1 VTESRAAGT
10 MRNRTTLG
18 LVLIAIGLVFT
29 LDSAGVLRTEGLGRW
44 WPLLLIGVGIVKVR
58 QPREDGQRA
67 LGVAFLLLG
76 GLFQVTSILAFG
88 SSWTL
93 IMIGLGLFLLW
104 QGIEGP
110 RADKIP
116 AVTESSFLSD
126 MALIGYLKR
135 RHDSPEFRG
144 GSVTAVMGGVELD
157 LRKAVMV
164 GDAAV
169 LDVVAFWG
177 GIEIKVPREWTVD
190 AHVIPLMGA
199 FENKL
204 DSLAVAGGP
213 RLVLRG
219 HAIMGAVAI
228 GS

>member
-1 VTESRAAGT
+1 V
-10 MRNRTTLG
+10 
-18 LVLIAIGLVFT
+18 
-29 LDSAGVLRTEGLGRW
+29 
-44 WPLLLIGVGIVKVR
+44 
-58 QPREDGQRA
+58 
-67 LGVAFLLLG
+67 
-76 GLFQVTSILAFG
+76 
-88 SSWTL
+88 
-93 IMIGLGLFLLW
+93 
-104 QGIEGP
+104 
-110 RADKIP
+110 
-116 AVTESSFLSD
+116 
-126 MALIGYLKR
+126 MA
-135 RHDSPEFRG
+135 
-144 GSVTAVMGGVELD
+144 
-157 LRKAVMV
+157 